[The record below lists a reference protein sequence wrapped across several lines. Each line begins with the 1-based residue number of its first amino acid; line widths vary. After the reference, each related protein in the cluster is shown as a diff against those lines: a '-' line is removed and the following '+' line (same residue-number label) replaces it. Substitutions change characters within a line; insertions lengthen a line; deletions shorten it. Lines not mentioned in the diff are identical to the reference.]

1 MKFNSRRS
9 NVLSTKGVVS
19 TSQSLAA
26 KAGADILAKGG
37 SAVDAA
43 VAAAAVLNVVEPMST
58 GIGGDVF
65 ALYYKADEKKVYA
78 LNSSGR
84 SPELANPDQLLEM
97 GLNHI
102 PATSPFSV
110 SIPGAVMGWD
120 TIVNKFGNLDLKT
133 IIEPAYDYAL
143 NGFPVSEV
151 IAEGWAGSI
160 DKIQEESGYPEF
172 LNPGPP
178 KFASLKKLPSL
189 AKSLKLIMDN
199 GVDGFYKGDTATKIA
214 NHIQKLGGWV
224 TTNDISNH
232 KADWVDPIST
242 EYRDYTVWQCPPN
255 TQGLN
260 VLMALNIYEGF
271 NESETEDPIK
281 ELHLKIES
289 VKAAFSDGLFNI
301 TDFEI
306 TKHVLPQLLSKDYAS
321 EKRMYI
327 DKNKAVSYEPTVKVD
342 TSNTVYVTAVDKD
355 GNGCSFINSLYQ
367 GFGSGIIVPDT
378 GIALQNRGSSFSL
391 DKNHPNYLEPNK
403 RPFHTLIP
411 GMVTNTK
418 NNNLKYCYGVMG
430 GMQQAQGHFQVLS
443 NLIDKN
449 HSPQLALDM
458 PRFSVIPWDD
468 EEKDVKKDTVLLE
481 SIFDNSVI
489 DQIKN
494 YGHKIIVNDPSPMF
508 GGGQVIET
516 NGNIMIAG
524 SEPRKDGQAV
534 GL

>member
-1 MKFNSRRS
+1 
-9 NVLSTKGVVS
+9 
-19 TSQSLAA
+19 
-26 KAGADILAKGG
+26 
-37 SAVDAA
+37 
-43 VAAAAVLNVVEPMST
+43 
-58 GIGGDVF
+58 
-65 ALYYKADEKKVYA
+65 
-78 LNSSGR
+78 
-84 SPELANPDQLLEM
+84 
-97 GLNHI
+97 
-102 PATSPFSV
+102 
-110 SIPGAVMGWD
+110 
-120 TIVNKFGNLDLKT
+120 
-133 IIEPAYDYAL
+133 
-143 NGFPVSEV
+143 
-151 IAEGWAGSI
+151 
-160 DKIQEESGYPEF
+160 
-172 LNPGPP
+172 
-178 KFASLKKLPSL
+178 
-189 AKSLKLIMDN
+189 
-199 GVDGFYKGDTATKIA
+199 
-214 NHIQKLGGWV
+214 
-224 TTNDISNH
+224 
-232 KADWVDPIST
+232 
-242 EYRDYTVWQCPPN
+242 
-255 TQGLN
+255 
-260 VLMALNIYEGF
+260 
-271 NESETEDPIK
+271 
-281 ELHLKIES
+281 
-289 VKAAFSDGLFNI
+289 
-301 TDFEI
+301 
-306 TKHVLPQLLSKDYAS
+306 
-321 EKRMYI
+321 MYI

-411 GMVTNTK
+411 GMVTNTN
-418 NNNLKYCYGVMG
+418 NNNLKSCYGVMG

-481 SIFDNSVI
+481 SIFANSVI